1 MPRENEHDHKWGVP
15 LRGLVAVLLAVAG
28 TVFTAGG
35 QVTFGGLDLTDGN
48 RLLFH
53 ARTSVPRFGAYDTA
67 FLADLDGEA
76 FSQLSFF
83 PERLSVLASTGQIQ
97 IQNRFGV
104 FRTPR
109 RRSDQQSD
117 TASLL
122 SAGPQPL
129 PYLSAF
135 VHGDDVQSGK
145 TLRVAASPDGRYM
158 SVLRPTSAAFA
169 DLVLYDT
176 FAGQESVVSRQV
188 EIDIDRNPSLWSPDG
203 TFFVYTKSGR
213 LFYFSLDQ
221 QRNGRVLA
229 EELRGLGAG
238 SLNSVRWADRNTLYY
253 VSGTLVYRVLG
264 AEFFARSLY
273 QDLPSVGAIVGKLP
287 YNFDPSFDRFWISPA
302 GDKVILDKDGRNLIT
317 FVLQP
322 EDFTSVGRTISL
334 PYLYLPRN
342 TRVERLVW
350 APDDT
355 VTIFTTGVRTGDDAS
370 TLYRLDLS
378 DLERYDG
385 VAATDNQG
393 VLGIA
398 ATSDGARVLLW
409 YRDRVEVRDHADW
422 SVQATI
428 ESDEVLHAAWS
439 DTNELVIATKRSV
452 ERVDIATRR
461 PKRTLIALS
470 RIDGYRFAA
479 GSGTPIVRVA
489 DQWYRAEKRSW
500 REITAPPDGYEPGVA
515 TEQFRVYLERLASGS
530 YETMIMVRNVASF
543 GTRALFS
550 PPKIAYEAFP
560 ETDDPVDLTVF
571 SRGSRIRGREV
582 ALVFNAVDSIAGLTE
597 ILATLSEYDVRATF
611 FINGDV
617 IRQHPG
623 AIREIADSGHE
634 VGSLFYTHFNM
645 ASAKFAITRD
655 FVQEGLARNED
666 EYFDLTGREL
676 SLLWH
681 APFYF
686 VSPELLEASQA
697 MNYTYIGRD
706 VDSLDWVAQYDAT
719 GISRLYRR
727 SADIIETVV
736 EQKRPGSIIA
746 MTVGRTGNDQLRTGR
761 DDYLFERLDV
771 LMNAL
776 LVRGYRMVTVS
787 TLIDRAR

>member
-1 MPRENEHDHKWGVP
+1 M
-15 LRGLVAVLLAVAG
+15 LAVAG
-28 TVFTAGG
+28 TVFTVGG

-53 ARTSVPRFGAYDTA
+53 ARTTVPQFGAYDTA

-83 PERLSVLASTGQIQ
+83 PERLSVLGSTGQIQ

-104 FRTPR
+104 FRTPQH
-109 RRSDQQSD
+109 RSDERLD
-117 TASLL
+117 AATLL

-135 VHGDDVQSGK
+135 VHGDNVQSGK
-145 TLRVAASPDGRYM
+145 TLRVAASPDGRYL
-158 SVLRPTSAAFA
+158 SALRPTSAAFA

-176 FAGQESVVSRQV
+176 LADQEFVISRRV

-213 LFYFSLDQ
+213 LLYFSLDQ

-229 EELRGLGAG
+229 EELRDLGAG
-238 SLNSVRWADRNTLYY
+238 NLNSVRWADRNTLYY

-273 QDLPSVGAIVGKLP
+273 QDLPSVGTIVGKLP
-287 YNFDPSFDRFWISPA
+287 YNVDPSFDRFWISPT

-322 EDFTSVGRTISL
+322 DDFTSVGRTISL

-355 VTIFTTGVRTGDDAS
+355 VTIFTAGIRAGDDAS
-370 TLYRLDLS
+370 ALYRLDLS
-378 DLERYDG
+378 DLERYNG
-385 VAATDNQG
+385 IAAIGGRD

-398 ATSDGARVLLW
+398 PTRDGARVLLW
-409 YRDRVEVRDHADW
+409 YRDRVEVRNQSDW
-422 SVQATI
+422 SVQTTI
-428 ESDEVLHAAWS
+428 AGDELLHAAWS
-439 DTNELVIATKRSV
+439 GANELVIATKRSI
-452 ERVDIATRR
+452 ERVDIGSRR

-470 RIDGYRFAA
+470 RVDEYRFAA
-479 GSGTPIVRVA
+479 DSGAPIVRVA
-489 DQWYRAEKRSW
+489 DQWYRAEERSW
-500 REITAPPDGYEPGVA
+500 REIAAPPDEYEPGMA

-530 YETMIMVRNVASF
+530 YDTMIMVRNVASF
-543 GTRALFS
+543 GTRALF
-550 PPKIAYEAFP
+550 PPPTITYEAFP
-560 ETDDPVDLTVF
+560 ETDDPIDFTVF

-582 ALVFNAVDSIAGLTE
+582 ALVFNAIDSIAGLTE
-597 ILATLSEYDVRATF
+597 ILGTLSEYGVRATF
-611 FINGDV
+611 FVNGDV

-623 AIREIADSGHE
+623 AVREIADSGHE
-634 VGSLFYTHFNM
+634 VGSLFYTHFDM

-697 MNYTYIGRD
+697 MNYAYIGRD

-727 SADIIETVV
+727 SADIIETVM

-746 MTVGRTGNDQLRTGR
+746 MTVGRAGDDQLRTGR